1 MGWVIMPQILLA
13 QSGGSFIDTTKI
25 KIKQDSA
32 VIDML
37 REDQLDNIPV
47 ITVND
52 QDLNDASTQGLAII
66 LASSKDPYLSL
77 ASFHFSPLRFRIRG
91 YDPSLNHTFINDVPM
106 DNLNNGNT
114 PWGLWGGLND
124 VLRNRDQVLG
134 LGAIDFSFGEPGLN
148 LNFDVRASKQRQQ
161 TLVSYANSNRN
172 YDHRLMLTHH
182 SGLNSKGWAVS
193 VSASRRWANKAYVP
207 GTDFDALSYF
217 LSIDKYLSKK
227 HLLSLSVIGAP
238 TMNSRQ
244 GPALQ
249 EMIQL
254 SGDNLYNPYWGYQGG
269 KVRNASIAYVNQPIT
284 ILSHEFKIN
293 DAAVLT
299 TGLSFTTGERST
311 TALEWNRAPDPRPDY
326 YRNLP
331 SFQTDPAQAAAVEQ
345 AIRNNVNLRQLN
357 WDRLFEINRLNF
369 VTTPNV
375 NGVNGYT
382 YTGLRA
388 KYFQGENVQYTN
400 RLAFN
405 TVLNTRISEEGV
417 LSVGFTYQSQRTN
430 YFKRLVDLL
439 GANYM
444 IDWNQFAE
452 RDFPNDPNAI
462 QNDLRRPNRVV
473 LLRERYGYDY
483 DMFVRKLGLWAQGR
497 WNMENF
503 DAFFA
508 VNVHNT
514 QFWRNGN
521 VRNGLFPFSSF
532 GRSTL
537 NNFLTYGAK
546 AGLTIKT
553 DGSNFIYLQ
562 GAAMTRPPDYE
573 NVYLSPRSRDG
584 QQTTPSS
591 EFIFSFEG
599 GYLYQTERIKGRAS
613 FYMTSISGGMNV
625 VSFFHDDYN
634 SYVNYA
640 LSEIGKMYLG
650 AELGAE
656 MKITE
661 ELTASLAASFNR
673 ATYNTDQFVQV
684 TQDNNAS
691 LLEKGVVKSKGLKIG
706 TMPQEAYGAGLNYRS
721 RAWFAGINGNF
732 FRSSWLDANPVR
744 RTDAATNG
752 IAAGT
757 PLFNSIIDQTKLKD
771 QFTLDAMMGYNWR
784 VYNGKKNKP
793 VILNWSM
800 GINNILN
807 NTEMVVGG
815 SEQLRFDFT
824 GRDVNKFPPRYFYG
838 YGINYFTSISV
849 KF

>member
-1 MGWVIMPQILLA
+1 MPQILLA

-91 YDPSLNHTFINDVPM
+91 YDPSLNHTFINGVPM

-345 AIRNNVNLRQLN
+345 AIRNDVNLRQLN
-357 WDRLFEINRLNF
+357 
-369 VTTPNV
+369 
-375 NGVNGYT
+375 
-382 YTGLRA
+382 
-388 KYFQGENVQYTN
+388 
-400 RLAFN
+400 
-405 TVLNTRISEEGV
+405 
-417 LSVGFTYQSQRTN
+417 
-430 YFKRLVDLL
+430 
-439 GANYM
+439 
-444 IDWNQFAE
+444 
-452 RDFPNDPNAI
+452 
-462 QNDLRRPNRVV
+462 
-473 LLRERYGYDY
+473 
-483 DMFVRKLGLWAQGR
+483 
-497 WNMENF
+497 
-503 DAFFA
+503 
-508 VNVHNT
+508 
-514 QFWRNGN
+514 
-521 VRNGLFPFSSF
+521 
-532 GRSTL
+532 
-537 NNFLTYGAK
+537 
-546 AGLTIKT
+546 
-553 DGSNFIYLQ
+553 
-562 GAAMTRPPDYE
+562 
-573 NVYLSPRSRDG
+573 
-584 QQTTPSS
+584 
-591 EFIFSFEG
+591 
-599 GYLYQTERIKGRAS
+599 
-613 FYMTSISGGMNV
+613 
-625 VSFFHDDYN
+625 
-634 SYVNYA
+634 
-640 LSEIGKMYLG
+640 
-650 AELGAE
+650 
-656 MKITE
+656 
-661 ELTASLAASFNR
+661 
-673 ATYNTDQFVQV
+673 
-684 TQDNNAS
+684 
-691 LLEKGVVKSKGLKIG
+691 
-706 TMPQEAYGAGLNYRS
+706 
-721 RAWFAGINGNF
+721 
-732 FRSSWLDANPVR
+732 
-744 RTDAATNG
+744 
-752 IAAGT
+752 
-757 PLFNSIIDQTKLKD
+757 
-771 QFTLDAMMGYNWR
+771 
-784 VYNGKKNKP
+784 
-793 VILNWSM
+793 
-800 GINNILN
+800 
-807 NTEMVVGG
+807 
-815 SEQLRFDFT
+815 
-824 GRDVNKFPPRYFYG
+824 
-838 YGINYFTSISV
+838 
-849 KF
+849 